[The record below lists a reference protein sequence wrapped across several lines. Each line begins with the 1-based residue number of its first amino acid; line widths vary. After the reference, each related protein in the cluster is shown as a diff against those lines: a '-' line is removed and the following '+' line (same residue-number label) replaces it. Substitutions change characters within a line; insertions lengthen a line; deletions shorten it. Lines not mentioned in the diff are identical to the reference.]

1 MKQLLL
7 FLICNLA
14 FLLTV
19 QGNSAEIPPA
29 VMFKQL
35 STTEGLSNNSV
46 RSIYRDNRGFLWVG
60 TESGLNKYDGY
71 SFQQY
76 YQNNSDLPDDAISE
90 IFEGPD
96 DNVWIRTS
104 LSLIHISEPTRP

>member
-35 STTEGLSNNSV
+35 STTEGLSNNSKHSANPV
-46 RSIYRDNRGFLWVG
+46 FPPLKV
-60 TESGLNKYDGY
+60 LL
-71 SFQQY
+71 SF
-76 YQNNSDLPDDAISE
+76 A
-90 IFEGPD
+90 
-96 DNVWIRTS
+96 
-104 LSLIHISEPTRP
+104 

>member
-35 STTEGLSNNSV
+35 STTEGLSNTVSEASTETIGDSSGWGQNQDSTNTTATPSS
-46 RSIYRDNRGFLWVG
+46 SI
-60 TESGLNKYDGY
+60 T
-71 SFQQY
+71 
-76 YQNNSDLPDDAISE
+76 
-90 IFEGPD
+90 
-96 DNVWIRTS
+96 RTT
-104 LSLIHISEPTRP
+104 PTCRTMPSAKFSKDRTTMYG

>member
-60 TESGLNKYDGY
+60 TESGLNKYDGTP
-71 SFQQY
+71 S
-76 YQNNSDLPDDAISE
+76 SSIT
-90 IFEGPD
+90 
-96 DNVWIRTS
+96 RTT
-104 LSLIHISEPTRP
+104 PTCRTMPSAKFSKDRTTMYG

>member
-35 STTEGLSNNSV
+35 STTEGL
-46 RSIYRDNRGFLWVG
+46 Y
-60 TESGLNKYDGY
+60 
-71 SFQQY
+71 
-76 YQNNSDLPDDAISE
+76 
-90 IFEGPD
+90 
-96 DNVWIRTS
+96 
-104 LSLIHISEPTRP
+104 LSLQLQYC

>member
-60 TESGLNKYDGY
+60 
-71 SFQQY
+71 
-76 YQNNSDLPDDAISE
+76 QNQDSTNTTATPSSSIT
-90 IFEGPD
+90 
-96 DNVWIRTS
+96 RTT
-104 LSLIHISEPTRP
+104 PTCRTMPSAKFSKDRTTMYG

>member
-60 TESGLNKYDGY
+60 TESGLNNTTATP
-71 SFQQY
+71 S
-76 YQNNSDLPDDAISE
+76 SSIT
-90 IFEGPD
+90 
-96 DNVWIRTS
+96 RTT
-104 LSLIHISEPTRP
+104 PTCRTMPSAKFSKDRTTMYG

>member
-29 VMFKQL
+29 VMFKDSPTTVSEA
-35 STTEGLSNNSV
+35 STETIGDSSGWGQNQDSTNTTATPSS
-46 RSIYRDNRGFLWVG
+46 SI
-60 TESGLNKYDGY
+60 T
-71 SFQQY
+71 
-76 YQNNSDLPDDAISE
+76 
-90 IFEGPD
+90 
-96 DNVWIRTS
+96 RTT
-104 LSLIHISEPTRP
+104 PTCRTMPSAKFSKDRTTMYG

>member
-71 SFQQY
+71 SFQQ
-76 YQNNSDLPDDAISE
+76 QLRPAGRCHQRN
-90 IFEGPD
+90 FR
-96 DNVWIRTS
+96 RTGRQCMDKDFQR
-104 LSLIHISEPTRP
+104 LQYL